1 MSVTLLVV
9 DIFLQ
14 SILYVT
20 DGDYM
25 EENRLRLFGSLFVL
39 DGGFEFGESIKLN
52 QATSSIYM
60 KCTSRDAIWP
70 KRAI

>member
-25 EENRLRLFGSLFVL
+25 EENRLRLLVVYLYWTEDSNSG
-39 DGGFEFGESIKLN
+39 N
-52 QATSSIYM
+52 RSS
-60 KCTSRDAIWP
+60 
-70 KRAI
+70 